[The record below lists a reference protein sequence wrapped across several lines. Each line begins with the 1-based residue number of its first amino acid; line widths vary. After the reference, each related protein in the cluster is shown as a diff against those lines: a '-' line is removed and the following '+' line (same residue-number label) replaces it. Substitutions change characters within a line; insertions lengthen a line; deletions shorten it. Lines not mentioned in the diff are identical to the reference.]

1 MSSKSD
7 FVVFGSRIFSQNTD
21 VKFESLELFRL
32 FKSCLKANMFIWFD
46 FFCRFRS
53 IFLVSLVTLSLYF
66 ILMKCYL
73 TRIRI
78 WPCANSWRFTIK
90 RHWLIDCRWAYPLF
104 HRRCEST
111 KGWSLRKSQT
121 PQFTKT
127 PTWSWAGHGD
137 MTLPPKA
144 SPSELYI
151 HHNSKITSLQQPSSH
166 LSTTSH
172 STQQKLSSVPL

>member
-1 MSSKSD
+1 MPSKSD
-7 FVVFGSRIFSQNTD
+7 FSVFGSRIISQNPD
-21 VKFESLELFRL
+21 VKFESLW
-32 FKSCLKANMFIWFD
+32 KSCLKANMFILLD
-46 FFCRFRS
+46 LFCRFRS

-137 MTLPPKA
+137 MSLPPR
-144 SPSELYI
+144 P
-151 HHNSKITSLQQPSSH
+151 HHQSSTYTTTLKQLSTSLQQPSSH

>member
-1 MSSKSD
+1 MC
-7 FVVFGSRIFSQNTD
+7 
-21 VKFESLELFRL
+21 LF
-32 FKSCLKANMFIWFD
+32 CL
-46 FFCRFRS
+46 
-53 IFLVSLVTLSLYF
+53 IFLPIWVHISGVTCHSF
-66 ILMKCYL
+66 SILHIDEMLFDSDKN
-73 TRIRI
+73 I

-137 MTLPPKA
+137 MTLPPR
-144 SPSELYI
+144 P
-151 HHNSKITSLQQPSSH
+151 HHQSSTYTTTLKQLSTSLQQPSSH